1 MAKYKKLGEEL
12 AYRGGIIEVYR
23 DRLLLPDGKKVVY
36 DLIRHSGG
44 AAVLPITEDG
54 RLVVVRQYR
63 NSVDKEV
70 YEIPAG
76 LLEPTDKS
84 GETCARR
91 ELQEETGYIAGSMEF
106 IAQVYG
112 AIGVCDE
119 KTDIYLAEK
128 LTPCERHPDPEE
140 FIDVCYL
147 KLEDA
152 VRMIKNR
159 EIIDAKTV
167 IAIQYYQLKSGD
179 NTNKL

>member
-54 RLVVVRQYR
+54 RLVVARQYR

-91 ELQEETGYIAGSMEF
+91 ELQEETGYIAGNMEF

-140 FIDVCYL
+140 FIDICYL